1 MINTNPDK
9 RIDNKELWGFVSR
22 YESNIKARE
31 SFMVN
36 NPPESV
42 EAGVSAVRESILR
55 SKMQ

>member
-1 MINTNPDK
+1 MINPNPDK

-36 NPPESV
+36 NPPESI
-42 EAGVSAVRESILR
+42 EAGVSAVRESVLR
-55 SKMQ
+55 SRMS